1 LVAVDAVAI
10 TQAHMELLVVV
21 LVAVLVGS
29 IKAQFIC
36 HQQLHVRL
44 VLHNPVL
51 RLLAIEVLLLVLHHQ
66 QVVSLVETM
75 HRTVTQFSLLVVVEC
90 FRTRVVV
97 QQCLAVF
104 MVTTVAVAAV
114 LVAVAVVV
122 VAQVR

>member
-1 LVAVDAVAI
+1 
-10 TQAHMELLVVV
+10 
-21 LVAVLVGS
+21 
-29 IKAQFIC
+29 
-36 HQQLHVRL
+36 L

-51 RLLAIEVLLLVLHHQ
+51 RLLEIEVLLLVLHHQ

-90 FRTRVVV
+90 FPTLVVV